1 MNRSDCLDT
10 AKDLINGDRA
20 HYYGDAY
27 DNHDRIA
34 QLWNA
39 YLQWDYELSVKDV
52 IAMMVML
59 KVARLRHT
67 ATHDSFVDIC
77 GYAALGCEMTS
88 DEAKA
93 VGEDDVG
100 GC

>member
-10 AKDLINGDRA
+10 AKDLVNGDRERQHGNA
-20 HYYGDAY
+20 VV
-27 DNHDRIA
+27 NHERIA
-34 QLWNA
+34 NLWNA

-59 KVARLRHT
+59 KVSRLRHT
-67 ATHDSFVDIC
+67 VTHDSFVDIC

-88 DEAKA
+88 DETKA
-93 VGEDDVG
+93 TEEDDVG